1 MFLQSRLKN
10 SIFGI
15 HVPKINTFEDIFKLE
30 IMRKLLNFTSLLFLT
45 VGFSQSKYKTILSDI
60 DKDQESYTKIAQQI
74 WSYAEMGYQEEQSSA
89 LLQKTLKEQGFQIEA
104 GVAEI
109 PTAFVASYG
118 SGSPVIAILGEYDA
132 LPGLS
137 QKAVP
142 YKTSNNGKAG
152 HACGHHL
159 FGTASAAA
167 AIAIKNYL
175 QKEGKSGTVKYF
187 GCPAEEGGSGKV
199 YMTRAG
205 LFDEVDVALHWH
217 ADNKNAASI
226 RPALANK
233 SAKFRFYGVSAHA
246 AGAPEK
252 GRSAL
257 DAVEAMNNMVNM
269 MREHVTEST
278 RIHYVITRG
287 GQAPN
292 VVPDFAEVYYYARH
306 KTRDEVVQ
314 VFDRI
319 VNAAKGAAL
328 GTGTTMEY
336 EMIGGTHE
344 LLFNDV
350 LQPMVHKNLEAI
362 GGYQYTAEER
372 IFAEK
377 IAKSLGTPLDTKFVE
392 GVAPYSENAKAG
404 GSTDVGDVSFAV
416 PTAGLRAA
424 TWVPGTPAHSWQAVA
439 AGGTDIGNK
448 GMMVAA
454 KTLALTG
461 MQLIDN
467 PKVIKAAQE
476 DFIKKRGADFEY
488 KPMLG
493 DRKPALNYRN

>member
-1 MFLQSRLKN
+1 MRTFYFLFFVVFSTALY
-10 SIFGI
+10 
-15 HVPKINTFEDIFKLE
+15 
-30 IMRKLLNFTSLLFLT
+30 
-45 VGFSQSKYKTILSDI
+45 SQSKYQDILKGI
-60 DKDQESYTKIAQQI
+60 ESNRAQYSSIAQEI
-74 WSYAEMGYQEEQSSA
+74 WSLAEMGYQEQQSSA
-89 LLQKTLKEQGFQIEA
+89 LLQKTLQEEGFQINS
-104 GVAEI
+104 GVAGM

-118 SGSPVIAILGEYDA
+118 SGKPVIAILGEYDA

-142 YKTSNNGKAG
+142 YKASNEGVAG

-167 AIAIKNYL
+167 AIALKNYL
-175 QKEGKSGTVKYF
+175 KESNQSGTIQFF

-205 LFDEVDVALHWH
+205 LFDSVDVALHWH
-217 ADNKNAASI
+217 ADNKNSASI

-257 DAVEAMNNMVNM
+257 DGVEAMNHMVNM
-269 MREHVTEST
+269 LREHTTEST
-278 RIHYVITRG
+278 RIHYVITQG
-287 GQAPN
+287 GNAPN

-306 KTRDEVVQ
+306 LTRSEVVN

-319 VNAAKGAAL
+319 VDAAKGAAL
-328 GTGTTMEY
+328 GTGTKMEY

-344 LLFNDV
+344 LLFNET
-350 LQPMVHKNLEAI
+350 LQRRVHKNLETI
-362 GGYQYTAEER
+362 GGYSYSEEER
-372 IFAEK
+372 AFAEK
-377 IAKSLGTPLDTKFVE
+377 ISESLGTSLNNHYVE
-392 GVAPYSENAKAG
+392 GVAPYATGGKAG

-416 PTAGLRAA
+416 PTVGFRAA
-424 TWVPGTPAHSWQAVA
+424 TWIPGTPAHSWQAVA
-439 AGGTDIGNK
+439 AGGTTIGAK

-461 MQLIDN
+461 MQLLDD
-467 PKVIKAAQE
+467 PKIIEAATKE
-476 DFIKKRGADFEY
+476 FKTKRGVSFQY
-488 KPMLG
+488 IPMLG

>member
-1 MFLQSRLKN
+1 
-10 SIFGI
+10 
-15 HVPKINTFEDIFKLE
+15 
-30 IMRKLLNFTSLLFLT
+30 MRYLLTSLLFLT
-45 VGFSQSKYKTILSDI
+45 LNLNFGQKK
-60 DKDQESYTKIAQQI
+60 YTKILKSIQENKSVYTTVAQQI

-89 LLQKTLKEQGFQIEA
+89 LLQKTLKAEGFEITK

-118 SGSPVIAILGEYDA
+118 SGGPVIAVLGEFDA

-137 QKAVP
+137 QKALP
-142 YKTSNNGKAG
+142 YKASNDAKAG

-167 AIAIKNYL
+167 AIALKNYL
-175 QKEGKSGTVKYF
+175 IGQNMPGTIRFY

-205 LFDEVDVALHWH
+205 LFDDVDIALHWH
-217 ADNKNAASI
+217 ADSKNSAGI

-252 GRSAL
+252 GRSSL
-257 DAVEAMNNMVNM
+257 DAVEAMNDMVNM
-269 MREHVTEST
+269 MREHTSEST
-278 RIHYVITRG
+278 RIHYVITKG
-287 GQAPN
+287 GEAPN

-306 KTRDEVVQ
+306 STRNEVVNI
-314 VFDRI
+314 FDRI

-328 GTGTTMEY
+328 GTGTSMEY

-344 LLFNDV
+344 LLHNEI
-350 LQPMVHKNLEAI
+350 LQKIVHKNLETV
-362 GGYQYTAEER
+362 GGYSYTP
-372 IFAEK
+372 AEK
-377 IAKSLGTPLDTKFVE
+377 VFATKISESLGLLLDTKFTE
-392 GVAPYSENAKAG
+392 GIEPYNDTGKAG

-416 PTAGLRAA
+416 PTVGFRAA
-424 TWVPGTPAHSWQAVA
+424 TWVPGTSAHSWQAVA

-461 MQLIDN
+461 MQLLDN
-467 PKVIKAAQE
+467 PKIIKAAKE
-476 DFIKKRGADFEY
+476 EFIKKRGVDFKY
-488 KPMLG
+488 FPMLG

>member
-1 MFLQSRLKN
+1 
-10 SIFGI
+10 
-15 HVPKINTFEDIFKLE
+15 
-30 IMRKLLNFTSLLFLT
+30 MRYLFTSLLFLT
-45 VGFSQSKYKTILSDI
+45 LNLNFGQAK
-60 DKDQESYTKIAQQI
+60 YTKILKSIQENKSVYSSVAQQI
-74 WSYAEMGYQEEQSSA
+74 WSYAEMGYQEEKSSA
-89 LLQKTLKEQGFQIEA
+89 LLQKTLKAEGFEITT

-109 PTAFVASYG
+109 PTAFIASYG
-118 SGSPVIAILGEYDA
+118 SGGPIIGVLGEFDA

-137 QKAVP
+137 QKALP
-142 YKTSNNGKAG
+142 YKVSNDAKAG

-167 AIAIKNYL
+167 AIALKNYL
-175 QKEGKSGTVKYF
+175 IAQNMPGTIRFY

-205 LFDEVDVALHWH
+205 LFDDVDIALHWH
-217 ADNKNAASI
+217 ADSKNSAGI

-252 GRSAL
+252 GRSSL

-269 MREHVTEST
+269 MREHTTEST
-278 RIHYVITRG
+278 RIHYVITKG
-287 GQAPN
+287 GEAPN

-306 KTRDEVVQ
+306 STRSEVVN

-328 GTGTTMEY
+328 GTGTSMEY

-344 LLFNDV
+344 LLHNET
-350 LQPMVHKNLEAI
+350 LQKIVHKNLETV
-362 GGYQYTAEER
+362 GGYSYTL
-372 IFAEK
+372 AEK
-377 IAKSLGTPLDTKFVE
+377 VFAKKISESLGLVLDTKFTE
-392 GVAPYSENAKAG
+392 GVEPYSDNGKAG

-416 PTAGLRAA
+416 PTVGLRAA

-454 KTLALTG
+454 KTIALTG
-461 MQLIDN
+461 MQLLDN
-467 PKVIKAAQE
+467 PKIIKAAKE
-476 DFIKKRGADFEY
+476 EFIKKRGVDFKY
-488 KPMLG
+488 SPMLG

>member
-1 MFLQSRLKN
+1 MRIFFPLLLLVSVTTSWAQTRHTSILKN
-10 SIFGI
+10 IENKS
-15 HVPKINTFEDIFKLE
+15 EE
-30 IMRKLLNFTSLLFLT
+30 
-45 VGFSQSKYKTILSDI
+45 YAA
-60 DKDQESYTKIAQQI
+60 IAQKI
-74 WSYAEMGYQEEQSSA
+74 WSFAEVGYQEQKSSA
-89 LLQKTLKEQGFQIEA
+89 LLQETLKGEGFEIQA

-137 QKAVP
+137 QQALP
-142 YKTSNNGKAG
+142 YKISNMGRAG

-167 AIAIKNYL
+167 AIALKEYL
-175 QKEGKSGTVKYF
+175 QKQGKQGTIKYY

-205 LFDEVDVALHWH
+205 LFDDVDVALHWH
-217 ADNKNAASI
+217 ADSKNAASK

-233 SAKFRFYGVSAHA
+233 SAKFRFYGTAAHA

-257 DAVEAMNNMVNM
+257 DAVEAMNTMVNM
-269 MREHVTEST
+269 MREHVSEST

-287 GQAPN
+287 GEAPN
-292 VVPDFAEVYYYARH
+292 VVPDFAEVYYYSRH
-306 KTRDEVVQ
+306 KTRTEVTQ
-314 VFDRI
+314 IFERI

-328 GTGTTMEY
+328 GTGTKMEY

-350 LQPMVHKNLEAI
+350 LQPLVHKNLTTI
-362 GGYQYTAEER
+362 GGYQYTPEER
-372 IFAEK
+372 AFAEK
-377 IAKSLGTPLDTKFVE
+377 IAESLGEPLNTQYIE
-392 GVAPYSENAKAG
+392 GVVPYSENAKAG

-439 AGGTDIGNK
+439 AGGTSIGNK
-448 GMMVAA
+448 GMMIAA

-461 MQLIDN
+461 MQLLDD
-467 PKVIKAAQE
+467 PKIIKAARE
-476 DFIKKRGADFEY
+476 NFIKKRGEDFQY
-488 KPMLG
+488 QPMLG
-493 DRKPALNYRN
+493 DRKPALDYRN

>member
-1 MFLQSRLKN
+1 
-10 SIFGI
+10 
-15 HVPKINTFEDIFKLE
+15 
-30 IMRKLLNFTSLLFLT
+30 MRNFSFTALFLFM
-45 VGFSQSKYKTILSDI
+45 VSLHGQVKYSKILDDI
-60 DKDQESYTKIAQQI
+60 DSQKDKYAAVAQQI
-74 WSYAEMGYQEEQSSA
+74 WSFAEMGYQEEQSSA
-89 LLQKTLKEQGFQIEA
+89 LLQKTLESEGFSIEK

-109 PTAFVASYG
+109 PTAFVATYG
-118 SGSPVIAILGEYDA
+118 SGAPVIAILGEYDA

-137 QKAVP
+137 QQAVP
-142 YKTSNNGKAG
+142 YKMTNNGKAG

-167 AIAIKNYL
+167 AIAIKKYL
-175 QKEGKSGTVKYF
+175 SENNKSGTVKYY

-199 YMTRAG
+199 YMTREG
-205 LFDEVDVALHWH
+205 LFDGVDVALHWH
-217 ADNKNAASI
+217 ADSQNSASV

-257 DAVEAMNNMVNM
+257 DGVEAMNVMVNM

-278 RIHYVITRG
+278 RIHYVITQG
-287 GQAPN
+287 GKAPN

-306 KTRDEVVQ
+306 KTRDEVVR

-319 VNAAKGAAL
+319 VAAAQGAAL
-328 GTGTTMEY
+328 GTGTTMDY

-344 LLFNDV
+344 LLFNEV
-350 LQPMVHKNLEAI
+350 LQPMIHKNLVTI
-362 GGYQYTAEER
+362 GGYQYTAEEKA
-372 IFAEK
+372 FAEQ
-377 IAKSLGTPLDTKFVE
+377 IAESLGNKLDTRFVE
-392 GVAPYSENAKAG
+392 GVAPYDVGGKAG

-416 PTAGLRAA
+416 PTGGLRAA

-439 AGGTDIGNK
+439 AGGTEIGNK
-448 GMMVAA
+448 GMMIAA

-467 PKVIKAAQE
+467 PKIIKAAKDNFIQKRGE
-476 DFIKKRGADFEY
+476 DFIY
-488 KPMLG
+488 KPMIG

>member
-1 MFLQSRLKN
+1 
-10 SIFGI
+10 
-15 HVPKINTFEDIFKLE
+15 
-30 IMRKLLNFTSLLFLT
+30 MRYLLTSLFLFGLSIT
-45 VGFSQSKYKTILSDI
+45 FGQSKYNRILNSIDDNKTNYSG
-60 DKDQESYTKIAQQI
+60 IAQQI
-74 WSYAEMGYQEEQSSA
+74 WSYAEMGYQETQSSA
-89 LLQKTLKEQGFQIEA
+89 LLQKTLEEA
-104 GVAEI
+104 GFKITTGVADI
-109 PTAFVASYG
+109 PTAFTATYG
-118 SGSPVIAILGEYDA
+118 SGGPVIAVLGEFDA

-142 YKTSNNGKAG
+142 YKVSNDGKAG

-175 QKEGKSGTVKYF
+175 VGENKPGTVRFY

-199 YMTRAG
+199 YMTLAG
-205 LFDEVDVALHWH
+205 LFDDVDVALHWH
-217 ADNKNAASI
+217 ADSKNSASI

-269 MREHVTEST
+269 MREHTTEST
-278 RIHYVITRG
+278 RIHYVITQG
-287 GQAPN
+287 GKAPN

-306 KTRDEVVQ
+306 STRNEVVS

-328 GTGTTMEY
+328 GTGTTMDY

-344 LLFNDV
+344 LLHNET
-350 LQPMVHKNLEAI
+350 LQRLMHENLETI
-362 GGYQYTAEER
+362 GGYSYTQEETA
-372 IFAEK
+372 FAEK
-377 IAKSLGTPLDTKFVE
+377 ISESLGIPLDTKYTVGVE
-392 GVAPYSENAKAG
+392 SYSSGGKAG

-416 PTAGLRAA
+416 PTVGLRAA

-454 KTLALTG
+454 KTIALTA

-467 PKVIKAAQE
+467 PKIILAAKKEFLQ
-476 DFIKKRGADFEY
+476 KRGSDFKY
-488 KPMLG
+488 VPMLG

>member
-1 MFLQSRLKN
+1 MRIFTTVIFLL
-10 SIFGI
+10 IFTLG
-15 HVPKINTFEDIFKLE
+15 L
-30 IMRKLLNFTSLLFLT
+30 
-45 VGFSQSKYKTILSDI
+45 SQSKYKSILNEI
-60 DKDQESYTKIAQQI
+60 DENQKSYAAIAQQI
-74 WSYAEMGYQEEQSSA
+74 WSFAEMGYQEEQSSA
-89 LLQKTLKEQGFQIEA
+89 LLQKTLQEEGFQLETA
-104 GVAEI
+104 VAEI

-118 SGSPVIAILGEYDA
+118 SGSPVIAILAEYDA

-137 QKAVP
+137 QQAVP
-142 YKTSNNGKAG
+142 YKMSNNGKAG

-175 QKEGKSGTVKYF
+175 QKEGKSGTVKFY

-205 LFDEVDVALHWH
+205 LFDDVDVALHWH
-217 ADNKNAASI
+217 ADNKNAASV

-246 AGAPEK
+246 AAAPEK

-257 DAVEAMNNMVNM
+257 DAVEAMNSMVNM
-269 MREHVTEST
+269 MREHVSEST

-287 GQAPN
+287 GEAPN
-292 VVPDFAEVYYYARH
+292 VVPDFAEVYYYSRH
-306 KTRDEVVQ
+306 KTRDEVTKI
-314 VFDRI
+314 FDRI
-319 VNAAKGAAL
+319 VKAAEGAAL
-328 GTGTTMEY
+328 GTGTSMKY

-344 LLFNDV
+344 LLFNDI
-350 LQPMVHKNLEAI
+350 LQPMVHKNLERI
-362 GGYQYTAEER
+362 GGYEYTADER
-372 IFAEK
+372 AFAEK
-377 IAKSLGTPLDTKFVE
+377 IAESLGEPLDTKFVE

-439 AGGTDIGNK
+439 AGGTSIGNK
-448 GMMVAA
+448 GMIIAA
-454 KTLALTG
+454 KTLALTA
-461 MQLIDN
+461 MQLIDS
-467 PKVIKAAQE
+467 PKTIQAAKE
-476 DFIKKRGADFEY
+476 NFILKRGKDFQY

>member
-1 MFLQSRLKN
+1 
-10 SIFGI
+10 
-15 HVPKINTFEDIFKLE
+15 
-30 IMRKLLNFTSLLFLT
+30 MRYLLTSLLFLT
-45 VGFSQSKYKTILSDI
+45 LNLNFGQKK
-60 DKDQESYTKIAQQI
+60 YTKILKSIQENKSVYTTVAQQI
-74 WSYAEMGYQEEQSSA
+74 WSYAEMGYQEKQSSA
-89 LLQKTLKEQGFQIEA
+89 LLQKTLKAEGFEITK

-118 SGSPVIAILGEYDA
+118 SGGPVIAVLGEFDA

-137 QKAVP
+137 QKALP
-142 YKTSNNGKAG
+142 YKVSNDAKAG

-167 AIAIKNYL
+167 AIALKNYL
-175 QKEGKSGTVKYF
+175 IGQNIPGTIRFY

-205 LFDEVDVALHWH
+205 LFDDVDIALHWH
-217 ADNKNAASI
+217 ADSKNSAGI

-252 GRSAL
+252 GRSSL
-257 DAVEAMNNMVNM
+257 DAVEAMNDMVNM
-269 MREHVTEST
+269 MREHTSEST
-278 RIHYVITRG
+278 RVHYVITKG
-287 GQAPN
+287 GEAPN

-306 KTRDEVVQ
+306 STRNEVVNI
-314 VFDRI
+314 FDRI

-328 GTGTTMEY
+328 GTGTSMEY

-344 LLFNDV
+344 LLHNEI
-350 LQPMVHKNLEAI
+350 LQKIVYKNLETV
-362 GGYQYTAEER
+362 GGYSYTP
-372 IFAEK
+372 AEK
-377 IAKSLGTPLDTKFVE
+377 VFATKISESLGLLLDTKFTE
-392 GVAPYSENAKAG
+392 GIEPYNDTGKAG

-416 PTAGLRAA
+416 PTVGFRAA
-424 TWVPGTPAHSWQAVA
+424 TWVPGTSAHSWQAVA

-461 MQLIDN
+461 MQLLDN
-467 PKVIKAAQE
+467 PKIIKAAKE
-476 DFIKKRGADFEY
+476 EFIKKRGVDFKY
-488 KPMLG
+488 FPMLG